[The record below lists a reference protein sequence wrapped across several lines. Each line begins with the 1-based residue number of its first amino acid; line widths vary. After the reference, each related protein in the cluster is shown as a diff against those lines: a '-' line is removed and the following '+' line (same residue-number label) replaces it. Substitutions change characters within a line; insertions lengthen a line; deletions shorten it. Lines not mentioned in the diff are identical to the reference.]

1 MRNNQRLGNLV
12 SKYVLHVFF
21 VFGFLLLPFFTFA
34 PEFEL
39 KTGRGNQP
47 VTAIFVGDIMLSRAI
62 GEIMESR
69 EDWAFPFRLLDS
81 RIKNADIA
89 FANLENPVSLVGEN
103 QGSVYSFRA
112 DPKALSGLLFAG
124 FDIVSVANNHMFD
137 WGPDAFLD
145 TIKHLSDVGIR
156 HVGGGANINDAR
168 KPAIINRGGMNFHF
182 LAYSQF
188 TSKSVL
194 VDVPSMAPLDLNIM
208 REDISNLG
216 ADSSVVVVSI
226 HWGEEYETS
235 PSTLQRKIAYELIDA
250 GADLVIG
257 HHPHVIQEV
266 EVYGNGLIAY
276 SLGNFI
282 FDQNFSEETS
292 RGLILEVVFSDGD
305 ILSYK
310 TTEVNFNEKYQPF
323 IP

>member
-1 MRNNQRLGNLV
+1 
-12 SKYVLHVFF
+12 
-21 VFGFLLLPFFTFA
+21 
-34 PEFEL
+34 
-39 KTGRGNQP
+39 
-47 VTAIFVGDIMLSRAI
+47 
-62 GEIMESR
+62 
-69 EDWAFPFRLLDS
+69 
-81 RIKNADIA
+81 
-89 FANLENPVSLVGEN
+89 
-103 QGSVYSFRA
+103 
-112 DPKALSGLLFAG
+112 
-124 FDIVSVANNHMFD
+124 
-137 WGPDAFLD
+137 
-145 TIKHLSDVGIR
+145 
-156 HVGGGANINDAR
+156 
-168 KPAIINRGGMNFHF
+168 
-182 LAYSQF
+182 
-188 TSKSVL
+188 
-194 VDVPSMAPLDLNIM
+194 M